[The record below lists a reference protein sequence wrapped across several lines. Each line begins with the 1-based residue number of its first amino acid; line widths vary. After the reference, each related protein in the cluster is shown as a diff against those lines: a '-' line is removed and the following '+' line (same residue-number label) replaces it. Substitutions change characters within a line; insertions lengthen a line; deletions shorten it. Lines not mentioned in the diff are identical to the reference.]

1 MAMADELAKSPY
13 MYLFKDENFKRWY
26 QNVKK
31 RRSANTAYECFWRI
45 GTIHRKFNVLPK
57 DFVKMDE
64 KKRSRIPYRH
74 CSQLEAERKSGSYIA
89 NNVKPIKNWLSFN
102 GTSINQRIEIAR
114 RNELVTVAD
123 EMVPIQKE
131 LARIFLPQDCL
142 EQKPRQ
148 HW

>member
-1 MAMADELAKSPY
+1 MRTSNAGIKMCEKTQKRKHCIRVVSKDRNDPQEVQCPAKR
-13 MYLFKDENFKRWY
+13 L
-26 QNVKK
+26 
-31 RRSANTAYECFWRI
+31 
-45 GTIHRKFNVLPK
+45 
-57 DFVKMDE
+57 VKMDE
-64 KKRSRIPYRH
+64 KKRSRIPHRH

-102 GTSINQRIEIAR
+102 GTNINQRIEIAR

-148 HW
+148 H

>member
-13 MYLFKDENFKRWY
+13 LYLFKDENFKRWY

-31 RRSANTAYECFWRI
+31 RRSANTAYEWFRRI

-57 DFVKMDE
+57 DFVKMGE
-64 KKRSRIPYRH
+64 KKRSRIPHGH

-102 GTSINQRIEIAR
+102 GTNINQRIEIAR

-131 LARIFLPQDCL
+131 LALIFLPQDCL

-148 HW
+148 H

>member
-1 MAMADELAKSPY
+1 
-13 MYLFKDENFKRWY
+13 
-26 QNVKK
+26 
-31 RRSANTAYECFWRI
+31 
-45 GTIHRKFNVLPK
+45 
-57 DFVKMDE
+57 MDE
-64 KKRSRIPYRH
+64 KKRSRIPHRH

-102 GTSINQRIEIAR
+102 GTNINQRIEIAR

-148 HW
+148 H